1 MVDYCSIAFRRLH
14 AIYVSAV
21 LYDGNLYIAHCI
33 ILQSAAIDSHVFL
46 KISSFVYIRTHICN
60 QGLCVILYICQPLM
74 IKPLAVC
81 SAGAGRTGTYMAI
94 DTMMYQLEDRQNA
107 NIFEYVEKMR
117 TRRTQMVQNAVSDV
131 V

>member
-1 MVDYCSIAFRRLH
+1 MVLVVHDVQLVYARLLFN
-14 AIYVSAV
+14 S
-21 LYDGNLYIAHCI
+21 
-33 ILQSAAIDSHVFL
+33 FL
-46 KISSFVYIRTHICN
+46 KVACHIRIC
-60 QGLCVILYICQPLM
+60 CPIT

-117 TRRTQMVQNAVSDV
+117 TRRTQMVQNAVSDMV
-131 V
+131 